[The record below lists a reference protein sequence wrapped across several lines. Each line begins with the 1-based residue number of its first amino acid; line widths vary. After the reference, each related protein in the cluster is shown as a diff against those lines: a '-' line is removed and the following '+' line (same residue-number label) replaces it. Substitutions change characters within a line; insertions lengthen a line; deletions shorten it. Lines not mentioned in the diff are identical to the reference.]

1 MCQNP
6 EALKHHSSGPYLVP
20 LTCPPVKDVHIC
32 AESSPCV
39 YEWTR
44 SAETSQA
51 FDIIWLQ
58 LTPCRAHDTLQSISW
73 KRPEDLAWIALLV
86 SALYNPLIEQVISYQ
101 WLNAPLGVTWSTDGS
116 FSCESLGLA
125 LWQGTLHEITGHVAW
140 SHGLQPQK
148 DAVKSESI
156 WGAVVPLRY
165 ERNM

>member
-1 MCQNP
+1 MFISVQNQVHASMN
-6 EALKHHSSGPYLVP
+6 ELGLQKRAKRLTSFDYSWLRAMLMTHFNLLV
-20 LTCPPVKDVHIC
+20 
-32 AESSPCV
+32 
-39 YEWTR
+39 
-44 SAETSQA
+44 
-51 FDIIWLQ
+51 
-58 LTPCRAHDTLQSISW
+58 SISW

-165 ERNM
+165 ERYVIM